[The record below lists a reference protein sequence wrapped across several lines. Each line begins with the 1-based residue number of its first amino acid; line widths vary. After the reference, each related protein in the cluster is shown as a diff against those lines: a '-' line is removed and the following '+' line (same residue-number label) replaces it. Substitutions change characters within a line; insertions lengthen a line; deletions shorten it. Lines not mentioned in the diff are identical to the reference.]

1 MAGFSGAKLDRTLA
15 AAPLLMALTFLR
27 KMVSRARSGP
37 SPLWPIM
44 EKFVRDECE
53 KLDRV
58 QITPWAFLKSGSPM
72 RVTDFHG
79 REICYQGIGFEGS
92 PCTVFWS
99 RYIEPFL
106 EDIAFRAVD
115 HALKLS
121 AEKGV
126 NPQRVLTEVQ
136 GLLHCC
142 TRKTLERMS
151 EIDARLR
158 KRSLL
163 SSPARRSIDRER
175 RAMEQF
181 IDARITAELAIV
193 RRSRSRWKAWNAW
206 WREHPLLGWSI
217 MAVIALIGLISKL
230 FGAW

>member
-1 MAGFSGAKLDRTLA
+1 MAS
-15 AAPLLMALTFLR
+15 LLLR
-27 KMVSRARSGP
+27 KAASPAQSGP

-58 QITPWAFLKSGSPM
+58 QITPWAFLKSGPPM
-72 RVTDFHG
+72 RVKAFTGH
-79 REICYQGIGFEGS
+79 EICYRGIGFEGS
-92 PCTVFWS
+92 PRTVFWS

-115 HALKLS
+115 YALKLS

-126 NPQRVLTEVQ
+126 DPQQALTEVQ
-136 GLLHCC
+136 GLLHSC

-158 KRSLL
+158 KPSLL
-163 SSPARRSIDRER
+163 SSLTRRRTDKEQW
-175 RAMEQF
+175 AMEQF
-181 IDARITAELAIV
+181 IDARVTAELAIV
-193 RRSRSRWKAWNAW
+193 QRSRSRWKAWNAW